1 MGLPLGAPGHACH
14 YKEAQRDLPER
25 CWYKELGS
33 NVWNNTGAEPSGEF
47 FWHPYCLSNLSE
59 ASSPVVRALTQETK
73 LPAKR
78 KGCGWAKKKRCLGAL
93 CSLTFW
99 GFINASP
106 YSCQRFRNPPF
117 GECRGSLSLLHF
129 GRNFSSFTQDN
140 WNIIWNVNVI
150 IKSNYFTILL
160 PSLDIVFAII
170 TVINHMVS
178 INSLTTWGQMIPAG
192 GIDDF
197 QVWRCHVESRHL
209 REQQGFGFPSL
220 LTNEQES
227 KVSDASHSWAGSED
241 M

>member
-1 MGLPLGAPGHACH
+1 MCEITQGLKDLGN
-14 YKEAQRDLPER
+14 
-25 CWYKELGS
+25 S
-33 NVWNNTGAEPSGEF
+33 SGILIAF
-47 FWHPYCLSNLSE
+47 
-59 ASSPVVRALTQETK
+59 LTYLR
-73 LPAKR
+73 LPAQLWEHWHRRESYLQKE
-78 KGCGWAKKKRCLGAL
+78 KAVAGPKKQSLGAL

-99 GFINASP
+99 GFINTSP
-106 YSCQRFRNPPF
+106 YSCQRCRNPPF

-129 GRNFSSFTQDN
+129 GRNFLSFTQDN

-160 PSLDIVFAII
+160 PSLDIVFVII

-197 QVWRCHVESRHL
+197 QVWRCHVESCHL
-209 REQQGFGFPSL
+209 GEQQGFGFPSL
-220 LTNEQES
+220 LTNEQEG